1 MKLKVK
7 YMDPRELKPYEKNAK
22 EHPDWQVEQIAELIL
37 RFGFNDPVGIAS
49 DTMEIIEG
57 HGRLLA
63 WQSSEDIQKKYP
75 KIPTID
81 LKDLTPSERK
91 AYRLAHN
98 KSAMN
103 TGMIPEMEV
112 SELSFLEKEGW
123 DVTTLGW
130 TDEELL
136 KIGVRD
142 RDETID
148 DEDEI
153 PEPPENPQ
161 TKPGDI
167 YQLGEHRLMCGD
179 ATKMSDMEML
189 MDLMCGDATKMSD
202 MEMLMDGDIADM
214 IFTDPPYNVDYGS
227 SKNPR
232 HKIRRIKNDAQS
244 KEDWGK
250 FCRDFIRNMKS
261 VSRGDAYVWGAS
273 APDGMLMRLI
283 LVEEGYHWSSTIIWK
298 KQQLVLSPA
307 NYQRMYE
314 PMFYGWHDKSSYH
327 GGRNQTEVWE
337 IDRPLNSKLH
347 PTMKPV
353 AISNRAIENSSVK
366 GDIVLDI
373 FGGSRSTMISCE
385 RLDRRCYMM
394 EIEPIYCD
402 VIIKRWENETG
413 KKAKKIKGDPE

>member
-1 MKLKVK
+1 LKLKVK

-63 WQSSEDIQKKYP
+63 WKSSEDIQKKHP

-98 KSAMN
+98 KSTMN

-112 SELSFLEKEGW
+112 SELSFLEEEGW

-179 ATKMSDMEML
+179 VEKLLEGAHI
-189 MDLMCGDATKMSD
+189 DLT
-202 MEMLMDGDIADM
+202 I
-214 IFTDPPYNVDYGS
+214 IDPPFEASEKQWTKHIRDPCIVYGQGKHIYSIPKGLYRIERIIVKPPSQSHRSATVQALHQHVLMIQCGTEKVLPEKNVTINSVYVD
-227 SKNPR
+227 
-232 HKIRRIKNDAQS
+232 
-244 KEDWGK
+244 KEE
-250 FCRDFIRNMKS
+250 RDFRYSK
-261 VSRGDAYVWGAS
+261 
-273 APDGMLMRLI
+273 P
-283 LVEEGYHWSSTIIWK
+283 LV
-298 KQQLVLSPA
+298 
-307 NYQRMYE
+307 
-314 PMFYGWHDKSSYH
+314 
-327 GGRNQTEVWE
+327 
-337 IDRPLNSKLH
+337 PL
-347 PTMKPV
+347 
-353 AISNRAIENSSVK
+353 IENIENWTRDVK
-366 GDIVLDI
+366 VIFDPYGGCGTTLIVA
-373 FGGSRSTMISCE
+373 E
-385 RLDRRCYMM
+385 RTGRRCYMM

-413 KKAKKIKGDPE
+413 KKAKKIKGDRG